1 MHGLTGRGPGGD
13 LLILFRV
20 QFPYALP
27 ALSSTFRGNIGRIV
41 RCGLFPPISRG
52 FGGCYVRS
60 FAFTYSLSL
69 RPVIII
75 YDARVKPHGPKSQY
89 WKGRFQ
95 NADGPAR

>member
-75 YDARVKPHGPKSQY
+75 YMMQPLPGSRSRTTSNMMQE
-89 WKGRFQ
+89 
-95 NADGPAR
+95 